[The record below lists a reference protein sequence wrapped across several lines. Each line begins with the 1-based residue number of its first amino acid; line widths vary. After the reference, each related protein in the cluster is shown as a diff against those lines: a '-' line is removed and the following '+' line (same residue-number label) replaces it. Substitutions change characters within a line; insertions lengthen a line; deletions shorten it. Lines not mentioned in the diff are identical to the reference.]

1 MPRTRS
7 LAWSELKLGVL
18 TIVAVGLA
26 GFMVFML
33 TGDSGFFWQRYSL
46 KTRFG
51 DIAGLK
57 LGSPVRI
64 AGKEVGLVTAMD
76 FAGEQVDVTFQVHKD
91 QRERITTNSF
101 TRLGSISLLGES
113 SVDITPS
120 LKGTPIPD
128 WGYVPSGRPVTLL
141 ADVTD
146 QAGAGIQELTGLL
159 QDARK
164 GKGTLGKLIND
175 DKVYT
180 ELQRTVSTMSELADG
195 IKQGKGSVGKLLT
208 DKTTADELER
218 SLKNVESLT
227 AQLNSGEGSV
237 GKLLKDDS
245 FANSLTA
252 TTDSLQALV
261 AKINRGEGSVGKAM
275 TDTALYDQMSSITD
289 RLDKLVTSLNNGE
302 GTMGQLLKDKQLYEN
317 MNRVTSDLSSLIEQI
332 KKDPKKYLQVKVG
345 IFQW

>member
-18 TIVAVGLA
+18 TIAAVAIA
-26 GFMVFML
+26 GFMIFML
-33 TGDSGFFWQRYSL
+33 TGDSGFWWQRYTL

-57 LGSPVRI
+57 TGSPVRI
-64 AGKEVGLVTAMD
+64 AGKEVGLVTKME
-76 FAGEQVDVTFQVHKD
+76 FAGEQVDVTFQVNKNV
-91 QRERITTNSF
+91 RERITSTSISK
-101 TRLGSISLLGES
+101 LGSISLLGES

-120 LKGTPIPD
+120 IKGTPIPE
-128 WGYVPSGRPVTLL
+128 WGYVPSGRPVALL

-146 QAGAGIQELTGLL
+146 QAGHGIQELTELM
-159 QDARK
+159 QDVRK
-164 GKGTLGKLIND
+164 GNGTLGKFVTD
-175 DKVYT
+175 DKVYN
-180 ELQRTVSTMSELADG
+180 ELQRTVATMSELADG
-195 IKQGKGSVGKLLT
+195 IKQGKGSIGKLLT

-218 SLKNVESLT
+218 SMKNVEALT

-245 FANSLTA
+245 FANSLA
-252 TTDSLQALV
+252 AATDSLQALV
-261 AKINRGEGSVGKAM
+261 AKVNRGEGSIGKAM
-275 TDTALYDQMSSITD
+275 TDTALYDRATSTLD
-289 RLDKLVTSLNNGE
+289 RLDKIVTNVNNGE

-317 MNRVTSDLSSLIEQI
+317 MNKAISDVTSLIEQI
-332 KKDPKKYLQVKVG
+332 KADPKKYLQVKVG

>member
-18 TIVAVGLA
+18 TIVAMGLA
-26 GFMVFML
+26 GFMIFML

-101 TRLGSISLLGES
+101 TKLGSISLLGES

-120 LKGTPIPD
+120 LKGAPIPD

-146 QAGAGIQELTGLL
+146 QAGQGIQELTGLM
-159 QDARK
+159 QDMRK
-164 GKGTLGKLIND
+164 GKGTLGKFVTD
-175 DKVYT
+175 DKVYN
-180 ELQRTVSTMSELADG
+180 ELQRTVATMSDLADD
-195 IKQGKGSVGKLLT
+195 IKQGKGSIGKLLT

-218 SLKNVESLT
+218 SMKNVEALT

-245 FANSLTA
+245 FANSLA
-252 TTDSLQALV
+252 AATDSLQALV
-261 AKINRGEGSVGKAM
+261 AKVNRGEGSLGKAM
-275 TDTALYDQMSSITD
+275 TDTALYDRATSTLD
-289 RLDKLVTSLNNGE
+289 RLDKIVTNLNNGE

-317 MNRVTSDLSSLIEQI
+317 MNKAISDVTSLVDQI
-332 KKDPKKYLQVKVG
+332 KADPKKYLQVKVG